1 MKFLSQSLCFQLN
14 IDVSKW
20 ILFSKLTLCFQ
31 VNYNFQSTLFH
42 RTLPVVPLS
51 VRLYS
56 WSTIRVSVIS
66 AVSYMPEL
74 TFRLEEGALSWYFI
88 IQIAFSHEYYV
99 QKKNYDL
106 KAPLRNPKLY
116 FIPRVNPKKFQNFHF
131 WSLNCH
137 FWVKN
142 TKNDNKGEFLVFH
155 VFTLH
160 MILTKLAV
168 IGMAIF
174 RKIA

>member
-1 MKFLSQSLCFQLN
+1 MDPFFQIFN
-14 IDVSKW
+14 
-20 ILFSKLTLCFQ
+20 
-31 VNYNFQSTLFH
+31 

-56 WSTIRVSVIS
+56 WSAIRVSVIS

-99 QKKNYDL
+99 QKKNYEL

-116 FIPRVNPKKFQNFHF
+116 FIPRVNPEKFQD
-131 WSLNCH
+131 CH
-137 FWVKN
+137 FQASIVIFEWKSQKTITRAN
-142 TKNDNKGEFLVFH
+142 FWI
-155 VFTLH
+155 FTCSPY
-160 MILTKLAV
+160 IW
-168 IGMAIF
+168 F
-174 RKIA
+174 